1 MTKRSKPASRS
12 GVLKLGLPSKED
24 ILRFIE
30 TSTETVGKREITRAF
45 GIKGGY
51 RIALKQLLTEMTD
64 DGLLKGNRK
73 GLAPPGKLPA
83 VGIYDIVSRDADGD
97 LIAEPAE
104 WAEAGAR
111 PRVLVNDGGDKKRR
125 EHGALG
131 VGDRILAR
139 TDRLDDDTRYSH
151 AVTVLKRLQK
161 EKSRALGILQ
171 LEPRGGFRIDPIE
184 KREMRSFRVGEDRH
198 GAGKA
203 GDLVRFD
210 LMREGRLGPPEASVV
225 EVLGNPQDQRQ
236 ISLIA
241 IHAHGIPDVFPPRA
255 LAEVEKLPRLSDA
268 PLEDWRDLP
277 LITIDPIDARDHDD
291 AVHATPDT
299 DVNNAGGWVVTVAIA
314 DVSYY
319 VRPGT
324 ALDKEARLRGNSC
337 YFPDRVVPMLP
348 ERISNDL
355 CSLRELEDRP
365 ALAVRMIFDI
375 HGKKRGHTFHRVLMR
390 SAAKLAYSQAQ
401 DAIDGKLTDK
411 SLLDK
416 TGPLLEPILKP
427 LWAAY
432 AALSKA
438 RDERAPLNLDL
449 PERKIL
455 LDEKGYVK
463 DVYVPERLT
472 AHRLIEEF
480 MIQANVAAAE
490 QLEAKKARCV
500 YRVHEPP
507 SREKLDALRVF
518 LGTLGMK
525 LPNAGSLQPGNFNGI
540 LADAKKLPVNDLVNE
555 VVLRSQSQAVYSPEN
570 AGHFGLH
577 LRRYAHFTSP
587 IRRYAD
593 LLVHRALMKALD
605 LGPGGAGDE
614 EIADLD
620 QIAQRIS
627 EAERRAMAAE
637 RETNDRLIAFHL
649 ADRIGAQFTARIS
662 GVTKSG
668 LFVRLKDTGAD
679 GFIPVATLG
688 QEYFR
693 YNDGAH
699 ALIGERSGLGY
710 RLGDI
715 VTVKLVEAVPMA
727 GALRFEMISD
737 GTKGVGGNIPHSI
750 RGQRRMRGRR

>member
-1 MTKRSKPASRS
+1 MTKRSKPAARS
-12 GVLKLGLPSKED
+12 GPLKLGLPSKAD
-24 ILRFIE
+24 VLRYIE
-30 TSTETVGKREITRAF
+30 AAPETVGKREITRAF
-45 GIKGGY
+45 GIKGGD
-51 RIALKQLLTEMTD
+51 RVGLKQLLQEMTD
-64 DGLLKGNRK
+64 EGLLTGNRK

-83 VGIYDIVSRDADGD
+83 VGVYDIVARDSDGD
-97 LIAEPAE
+97 LIAEPTE
-104 WAEAGAR
+104 WGEATAR
-111 PRVLVNDGGDKKRR
+111 PRLLVASGGDKARR
-125 EHGALG
+125 DHAAVG
-131 VGDRILAR
+131 VGDRVLGRSERIDDAR
-139 TDRLDDDTRYSH
+139 YRH
-151 AVTVLKRLQK
+151 AVTVLKRLPK
-161 EKSRALGILQ
+161 EKNRALGILQ
-171 LEPRGGFRIDPIE
+171 TEPRGGFRIDPIE
-184 KREMRSFRVGEDRH
+184 KREMRTFRVAADRH
-198 GAGKA
+198 GTGKA

-210 LMREGRLGPPEASVV
+210 LMREGRLGPPEAVVV

-255 LAEVEKLPRLSDA
+255 LAEVAQLPRLSDA

-299 DVNNAGGWVVTVAIA
+299 DTENPAGWVVTVAIA
-314 DVSYY
+314 DVSLY

-324 ALDKEARLRGNSC
+324 ALDKEARIRGNSC

-365 ALAVRMIFDI
+365 ALAVRMIFDAG
-375 HGKKRGHTFHRVLMR
+375 GKKRRHSFHRVLMR
-390 SAAKLAYSQAQ
+390 SVAKLAYQHAQ

-411 SLLDK
+411 
-416 TGPLLEPILKP
+416 TAPLLEPILKP

-432 AALSKA
+432 SAVSKA
-438 RDERAPLNLDL
+438 RDERAPLNLEL

-455 LDEKGYVK
+455 LDDKGYVK
-463 DVYVPERLT
+463 DVFVPERLT

-500 YRVHEPP
+500 YRIHEPP

-525 LPNAGSLQPGNFNGI
+525 LPNAGNLQPGHFNGI
-540 LADAKKLPVNDLVNE
+540 LADAKKMPVADLVNE

-577 LRRYAHFTSP
+577 LKRYAHFTSP

-593 LLVHRALMKALD
+593 LLVHRALVKSLD
-605 LGPGGAGDE
+605 FGPGGASEE

-637 RETNDRLIAFHL
+637 RETIDRLIAFHL

-688 QEYFR
+688 QEYFH
-693 YNDGAH
+693 YSDTAH
-699 ALIGERSGLGY
+699 ALIGDRSGLGY

-715 VTVKLVEAVPMA
+715 VAVKLVEAVPMA

-737 GTKGVGGNIPHSI
+737 GTKGSGGAIPRSI

>member
-1 MTKRSKPASRS
+1 MTKRSNPPARPATRP
-12 GVLKLGLPSKED
+12 GEIKLGLPTADD

-30 TSTETVGKREITRAF
+30 SSRETIGKREIMRAF
-45 GIKGGY
+45 GIKGGD
-51 RIALKQLLTEMTD
+51 RLALKQLLQEMTD
-64 DGLLKGNRK
+64 EGLLKGNRK

-83 VGIYDIVSRDADGD
+83 VGVYDIVARDNEGD

-104 WAEAGAR
+104 WGEDGAR
-111 PRVLVNDGGDKKRR
+111 PRVLVNAPSEAKRR
-125 EHGALG
+125 DLGTVG
-131 VGDRILAR
+131 VGDRVLAR
-139 TDRLDDDTRYSH
+139 TDRLDDDDRYSH
-151 AVTVLKRLQK
+151 TISVLKKLQK

-171 LEPRGGFRIDPIE
+171 AEPRGGFRIDPIE
-184 KREMRSFRVGEDRH
+184 KREMRTFRVAADRQSN
-198 GAGKA
+198 GRA

-210 LMREGRLGPPEASVV
+210 LMREGRLGPPEAVVV

-255 LAEVEKLPRLSDA
+255 LSEVEKLPRLSDA

-277 LITIDPIDARDHDD
+277 LITIDPVDARDHDD
-291 AVHATPDT
+291 AVHATPDESAA
-299 DVNNAGGWVVTVAIA
+299 NPGGWIVTVAIA

-324 ALDKEARLRGNSC
+324 ALDKEARIRGNSC

-348 ERISNDL
+348 ERISNNL

-365 ALAVRMIFDI
+365 ALAVRMIFDA
-375 HGKKRGHTFHRVLMR
+375 HGMKRSHSFHRVLMR
-390 SAAKLAYSQAQ
+390 SAAKLAYQHAQ

-411 SLLDK
+411 
-416 TGPLLEPILKP
+416 TAPLLEPILKP

-432 AALSKA
+432 AAVSKA

-455 LDEKGYVK
+455 LDDTGYVK
-463 DVYVPERLT
+463 DVFVPERLT

-500 YRVHEPP
+500 YRIHEPP

-525 LPNAGSLQPGNFNGI
+525 LPNAGNLQPGHFNGV
-540 LADAKKLPVNDLVNE
+540 LADAKKLPVADLVNE

-593 LLVHRALMKALD
+593 LLVHRALVRSLD
-605 LGPGGAGDE
+605 LGPGGAGDD

-620 QIAQRIS
+620 QISQRIS

-637 RETNDRLIAFHL
+637 RETIDRLIAFHL

-688 QEYFR
+688 REYFT

-737 GTKGVGGNIPHSI
+737 GTKGIAGNIPRSI

>member
-1 MTKRSKPASRS
+1 MKPGPR
-12 GVLKLGLPSKED
+12 KIGLPSKED

-30 TSTETVGKREITRAF
+30 SSSETIGKREITRAF
-45 GIKGGY
+45 GIKGGD

-64 DGLLKGNRK
+64 AGLLTGNRK

-83 VGIYDIVSRDADGD
+83 VGVYDIVARDNEGD
-97 LIAEPAE
+97 LIAQPAE
-104 WAEAGAR
+104 WGEAGAR
-111 PRVLVNDGGDKKRR
+111 PRVLVKTGGEKKRR
-125 EHGALG
+125 DNGALG

-139 TDRLDDDTRYSH
+139 AERIDDERYSH
-151 AVTVLKRLQK
+151 AVDVLKKLEK

-171 LEPRGGFRIDPIE
+171 AEPHPRSGGASDARPHPRYRIDPIE
-184 KREMRSFRVGEDRH
+184 KREMRTFRVAQDRH
-198 GAGKA
+198 GTGKP

-210 LMREGRLGPPEASVV
+210 LTRDGRLGPPEAAVV
-225 EVLGNPQDQRQ
+225 EVIGNPQDQRQ

-268 PLEDWRDLP
+268 PLEDWRDLA
-277 LITIDPIDARDHDD
+277 LITIDPVDARDHDD
-291 AVHATPDT
+291 AVHATPDE
-299 DVNNAGGWVVTVAIA
+299 DVGNPGGWIVTVAIA

-365 ALAVRMIFDI
+365 ALAVRMTFDV
-375 HGKKRGHTFHRVLMR
+375 HGKKRGHSFHRVLMR
-390 SAAKLAYSQAQ
+390 SAAKLSYQHAQ

-411 SLLDK
+411 
-416 TGPLLEPILKP
+416 TAPLLEPILKP

-455 LDEKGYVK
+455 LDDKGYVK
-463 DVYVPERLT
+463 DVVVPERLT

-500 YRVHEPP
+500 YRIHEPP
-507 SREKLDALRVF
+507 SREKLDALRLF

-540 LADAKKLPVNDLVNE
+540 LAEAKQLPVADLVNE

-570 AGHFGLH
+570 VGHFGLH

-593 LLVHRALMKALD
+593 LLVHRALVKALD
-605 LGPGGAGDE
+605 FGPGGAGDE

-649 ADRIGAQFTARIS
+649 ADRLGAQFTARIS

-668 LFVRLKDTGAD
+668 LFVRLKETGAD

-688 QEYFR
+688 QEYFHYAETAR
-693 YNDGAH
+693 
-699 ALIGERSGLGY
+699 ALIGDRSGLGY
-710 RLGDI
+710 RLGDV

-737 GTKGVGGNIPHSI
+737 GTKGAGAAIPHSI

>member
-1 MTKRSKPASRS
+1 MTKRRDAKPAARS
-12 GVLKLGLPSKED
+12 GPLKLGLPSKDD

-30 TSTETVGKREITRAF
+30 TSHETVGKREITRAF
-45 GIKGGY
+45 GIKGGD
-51 RIALKQLLTEMTD
+51 RIALKALLQEMTD
-64 DGLLKGNRK
+64 DGLLSGNRK
-73 GLAPPGKLPA
+73 GLKPPGKLPA
-83 VGIYDIVSRDADGD
+83 TGVFDIIARDADGD
-97 LIAEPAE
+97 LVAEPVE
-104 WAEAGAR
+104 WPEEGAR
-111 PRVLVNDGGDKKRR
+111 PRVLVAEANERRRR

-131 VGDRILAR
+131 VSDRILAR
-139 TDRLDDDTRYSH
+139 TERLDGDGKYSH
-151 AVTVLKRLQK
+151 AVTVLKKLQK
-161 EKSRALGILQ
+161 EKARALGILRA
-171 LEPRGGFRIDPIE
+171 EARGGFRIDPIE
-184 KREMRSFRVGEDRH
+184 KREMRTFRVGVDRQ
-198 GAGKA
+198 AAAKD

-210 LMREGRLGPPEASVV
+210 LARGGRLGPPEAVV
-225 EVLGNPQDQRQ
+225 VDVLGNPQDQRQ

-268 PLEDWRDLP
+268 PLDDWRDLP

-291 AVHATPDT
+291 AVHATPDA
-299 DVNNAGGWVVTVAIA
+299 DAKNPGGWIVTVAIA
-314 DVSYY
+314 DVSFY

-365 ALAVRMIFDI
+365 ALAVRMIFDAN
-375 HGKKRGHTFHRVLMR
+375 GKKRSHTFHRILMR
-390 SAAKLAYSQAQ
+390 SAAKLAYQHAQ
-401 DAIDGKLTDK
+401 DAIDGKTTV
-411 SLLDK
+411 K
-416 TGPLLEPILKP
+416 TALLLEPILKP

-432 AALSKA
+432 AALCKA
-438 RDERAPLNLDL
+438 RDERAPLNLEL

-455 LDEKGYVK
+455 LDDKGYVK
-463 DVYVPERLT
+463 DVIVPERLA

-490 QLEAKKARCV
+490 QLEAQKARCV
-500 YRVHEPP
+500 YRIHEPP
-507 SREKLDALRVF
+507 SREKLDALRIF
-518 LGTLGMK
+518 LATLSMK
-525 LPNAGSLQPGNFNGI
+525 LPNAGNLQPNHFNGI
-540 LADAKKLPVNDLVNE
+540 LAQAKTTPVADLVNE

-593 LLVHRALMKALD
+593 LLVHRALVRALG
-605 LGPGGAGDE
+605 LGAGGASE
-614 EIADLD
+614 EETTDLD
-620 QIAQRIS
+620 QISQRIS

-637 RETNDRLIAFHL
+637 RETVDRLIAFHL
-649 ADRIGAQFTARIS
+649 ADRIGATFPARIS

-679 GFIPVATLG
+679 GFIPASTLG
-688 QEYFR
+688 HEYFHFSETAR
-693 YNDGAH
+693 
-699 ALIGERSGLGY
+699 ALIGDRSGLGY

-715 VTVKLVEAVPMA
+715 VSVKLVEAVPMA
-727 GALRFEMISD
+727 GALRFEMISE
-737 GTKGVGGNIPHSI
+737 GTKASGGPIPPGI
-750 RGQRRMRGRR
+750 RGQRRMRGRGR